1 METNYNNELF
11 VRWLND
17 DLSPEELREFEKS
30 PKFSL
35 YQKIAHNSG
44 ELDTPKFNEDKV
56 FNKIKEQITTQQTPI
71 KVKKLFPRFIFSA
84 AASVIV
90 LIGFFF
96 FLNRSTSY
104 TTTYGEQLAIT
115 LPDNSQVILNANST
129 LSYKTRNWKENRLLK
144 LNGEGYFNV
153 EKGSD
158 FKVETNLGDVTV
170 LGTQFNVNTKAATFE
185 IKCFEGKV
193 KVVTNKHERVLT
205 KGKAFRQ
212 LNDSTPEDF
221 TFLHPEPSW
230 TKGESTFNNSPLSQ
244 VIVSLEHQYNIN
256 IDASKIDLSQK
267 ITGSFTHNNLNV
279 ALQTVFVP
287 LRITSKQVDTKTIVL
302 LKQ

>member
-1 METNYNNELF
+1 METNYNNDLF

-17 DLSPEELREFEKS
+17 DLSPEELREFERS

-35 YQKIAHNSG
+35 YQKIARNSG
-44 ELDTPKFNEDKV
+44 ELDTPEFNEDNV
-56 FNKIKEQITTQQTPI
+56 LNKIKAQISTQQAPT

-129 LSYKTRNWKENRLLK
+129 LSYKTSNWAANRVLK
-144 LNGEGYFNV
+144 LKGEGYFNV

-170 LGTQFNVNTKAATFE
+170 LGTQFNVNAKAATFE

-193 KVVTNKHERVLT
+193 KVVTNKHERILT

-221 TFLHPEPSW
+221 NTSHSEPSW
-230 TKGESTFNNSPLSQ
+230 TNGESAFNNSPLSQ
-244 VIVSLEHQYNIN
+244 VIVALEHQYNIN
-256 IDASKIDLSQK
+256 IDASKIDLTKK
-267 ITGSFTHNNLNV
+267 ITGSFTHYNLQV

-287 LRITSKQVDTKTIVL
+287 LRITPKQIDTKTIVL